1 MTSLSIS
8 MFDRLDAVE
17 LQRYV
22 EPLMVNG
29 DLHLSHDQFLHLRD
43 ALRDYD
49 QYHLVYALEIC
60 ARHDPCS
67 IAPLLPEFLHHV
79 EGSVVCAAINI
90 LESLPSECIS
100 LELLHKVKTATVDS
114 RWQELMKTIHEK
126 LSDRSR
132 TNRCT

>member
-1 MTSLSIS
+1 MTSLSLS
-8 MFDRLDAVE
+8 TFDRLEAVD

-22 EPLMVNG
+22 EPLMLRN
-29 DLHLSHDQFLHLRD
+29 DFYLSHEQFIQLRN

-60 ARHDPCS
+60 ARHDQCS

-90 LESLPSECIS
+90 LESLPTDCIS
-100 LELLHKVKTATVDS
+100 EELLQNLKTAVVNTRWQALVKT
-114 RWQELMKTIHEK
+114 IYGK
-126 LSDRSR
+126 LRDRAG

>member
-8 MFDRLDAVE
+8 TFDRLDAVE

-22 EPLMVNG
+22 EPLIVNG
-29 DLHLSHDQFLHLRD
+29 DLNLSHDQFLHLRNR
-43 ALRDYD
+43 LRDYD

-60 ARHDPCS
+60 ARHDSCS

-100 LELLHKVKTATVDS
+100 EELLQELKTTSVDS
-114 RWQELMKTIHEK
+114 RWQELVKAMHGK
-126 LSDRSR
+126 LSDRAR

>member
-8 MFDRLDAVE
+8 TFDRLDAVE

-22 EPLMVNG
+22 EPLIVND
-29 DLHLSHDQFLHLRD
+29 DLHISHEQFLHLRN

-49 QYHLVYALEIC
+49 QYHLVYAIEMC

-100 LELLHKVKTATVDS
+100 LELLQKLKTAAVVS
-114 RWQELMKTIHEK
+114 RWQELVNTIHEK
-126 LSDRSR
+126 LSERAR